1 MSTRPTQTKQEI
13 AVAFEKLG
21 LLLQSGVPFL
31 QAVRTVVAE
40 CRDKVVAEAL
50 GDIHAQAEQKKD
62 IAGVLA
68 KYEKTFPQSVQLLW
82 RVGNLAPAQLEA
94 CCLRIAA
101 ILKTELGMR

>member
-1 MSTRPTQTKQEI
+1 MASKTKQEI

-21 LLLQSGVPFL
+21 LLLQSGIPFL
-31 QAVRTVVAE
+31 QAVRTVETE
-40 CRDKVVAEAL
+40 CQDTVVAKAL
-50 GDIHAQAEQKKD
+50 GEIHAQVEQKQD

-82 RVGNLAPAQLEA
+82 RAGNLAPQQLEA